1 MKTNKNI
8 RMLKGI
14 ILHPF
19 KALLFRLAGNGKQYD
34 ILSIR
39 ANYRRENKAFERK
52 IYLSSLTGTNINL

>member
-19 KALLFRLAGNGKQYD
+19 KALFFRLSGGASKYD

>member
-1 MKTNKNI
+1 MA
-8 RMLKGI
+8 KGI

-19 KALLFRLAGNGKQYD
+19 KALFFRLSGGASKYD

>member
-19 KALLFRLAGNGKQYD
+19 KALFFRLSGGANQYD

-39 ANYRRENKAFERK
+39 ANYRRENKAFQRK
-52 IYLSSLTGTNINL
+52 IHLSSLTKTDINL

>member
-1 MKTNKNI
+1 MKTNKHI

-39 ANYRRENKAFERK
+39 ANYRRENKAFQRK
-52 IYLSSLTGTNINL
+52 IHLSSLTKTDINL

>member
-1 MKTNKNI
+1 
-8 RMLKGI
+8 MLKGI

-19 KALLFRLAGNGKQYD
+19 KALFFRLAGNGKQYD